1 MATEKNETA
10 TSANDAKIDAIKQLI
25 FGENIKE
32 YDGEFKKLKETINQ
46 VKQEMNERLEN
57 TASELR
63 RLIDTVNAEQNSK
76 LDKLRSDM
84 DAEVAQLKHQ
94 KLDRQLL
101 GDLLQEMGN
110 KIKE

>member
-32 YDGEFKKLKETINQ
+32 YDGEFKKIRETINH
-46 VKQEMNERLEN
+46 VKQEMNEKLEN

-84 DAEVAQLKHQ
+84 DAEVAQLKQQ

-101 GDLLQEMGN
+101 GDLLQEIGN